1 MRKMNGRIKQYLD
14 SFFTNDVPAELV
26 REAGGDAAKAAR
38 EWIAWWFEEN
48 GHESELNVEEL
59 RETLDMTPTE
69 LEPIV
74 RDWFAEECEA
84 EMEAE

>member
-1 MRKMNGRIKQYLD
+1 MESRIKQYLD
-14 SFFTNDVPAELV
+14 NFFTNDIPSELV

-59 RETLDMTPTE
+59 RETLDMTPAE

-74 RDWFAEECEA
+74 RDWFAEEYADALE
-84 EMEAE
+84 EDDE

>member
-1 MRKMNGRIKQYLD
+1 MRPMESRIKQYLD
-14 SFFTNDVPAELV
+14 SFFTNDIPAELV

-48 GHESELNVEEL
+48 GCESELNVEEL
-59 RETLDMTPTE
+59 RETLNMSPAE

-74 RDWFAEECEA
+74 CDWFAEEYEA
-84 EMEAE
+84 EEVA

>member
-1 MRKMNGRIKQYLD
+1 MIEMESRIKQYLD
-14 SFFTNDVPAELV
+14 NFFTNDVPAELV

-48 GHESELNVEEL
+48 GYESAMNVEEL
-59 RETLDMTPTE
+59 REVLDMSPAE

-74 RDWFAEECEA
+74 RDWFTEEYEAEEVA
-84 EMEAE
+84 